1 MCNLTVQPEL
11 HGEFELEDEVVGF
24 YINKLSMH
32 TFQNSGILERIKTGY
47 IWLIGAGE
55 EREDKPCSS
64 SPVSHYC
71 TCFSCSKWSMSA
83 SGSIEGLP

>member
-11 HGEFELEDEVVGF
+11 HGEFELEDEVVRF

-47 IWLIGAGE
+47 VWLIEAGE
-55 EREDKPCSS
+55 ERKINLAPLLLLVITV
-64 SPVSHYC
+64 PA
-71 TCFSCSKWSMSA
+71 FPA
-83 SGSIEGLP
+83 PSGLCQPAAA